1 MRNEFRG
8 FRLRF
13 AECFDVAR
21 IGEAPTIGAY
31 FARDV
36 HAVEAPDILA
46 VVFKAPG
53 FFFQVAGG
61 KSGVL
66 HVLRDPRAALETDCA
81 VNVVV
86 ARVLETPVI
95 DFGIEVVFGR
105 VFRVPFVGGAPCFVI
120 ADVFYI
126 PGNVLGFYFYALV
139 VGVAGQV
146 VELGPFPVVAYV
158 GAVCVRGALVCFPF
172 AVALA
177 VGCFQ
182 VGLACEIP
190 TAVKAGPLRVNP
202 VVATEVLLAAHVGN
216 LGPVRAFDQLAVL
229 VALYAEGFRVYGFRR
244 VPSRVE
250 TAYKRSV
257 RFLVVKDVLAFFV
270 TVDFEGHGFHHV
282 GFFPSRAPAGEQAFR
297 GFVARPDDCT
307 SDGTVASW
315 HVVALGVDNIYHGGR
330 DEQGAYAVLVVV
342 HDAVEE
348 GVRVE
353 GVVRVGDNYSR
364 SGVGIEV
371 AVVVLRERTGFRKVR
386 FCLVVEVGFDSTAQ
400 NVVEEVAEVL
410 HLYGILE
417 EERVD
422 SERHVQFLTGSAVRL
437 LRGKSR
443 RYEFFDTAV
452 DEGVDPDGVVV
463 CRGYR
468 LAVDAAGES
477 APTAAHAAAAGRSEY
492 EAVGVGSRHYDVG
505 AARAAGRVAFR
516 TGQVCDGVVVD
527 DGIRLVGIM
536 RTCCF

>member
-1 MRNEFRG
+1 MKSVF
-8 FRLRF
+8 LLAAACMF
-13 AECFDVAR
+13 AELPAVDFGVMAFGAKGDGVAKDTVALQKAIDSAAEAGGGR
-21 IGEAPTIGAY
+21 IVVPAGKYLTGSIYLKDNVELHLEKGAVL
-31 FARDV
+31 FGS
-36 HAVEAPDILA
+36 PDKADYNAGDICPQNWTSKAESNSGAHLILA
-46 VVFKAPG
+46 VERRNVAITGQGKIDGNCTAFLLNPDGRPWPG
-53 FFFQVAGG
+53 GQ
-61 KSGVL
+61 
-66 HVLRDPRAALETDCA
+66 
-81 VNVVV
+81 
-86 ARVLETPVI
+86 
-95 DFGIEVVFGR
+95 GR
-105 VFRVPFVGGAPCFVI
+105 IPWRPGQMLYFVEC
-120 ADVFYI
+120 D
-126 PGNVLGFYFYALV
+126 
-139 VGVAGQV
+139 
-146 VELGPFPVVAYV
+146 
-158 GAVCVRGALVCFPF
+158 
-172 AVALA
+172 
-177 VGCFQ
+177 
-182 VGLACEIP
+182 
-190 TAVKAGPLRVNP
+190 
-202 VVATEVLLAAHVGN
+202 
-216 LGPVRAFDQLAVL
+216 
-229 VALYAEGFRVYGFRR
+229 
-244 VPSRVE
+244 
-250 TAYKRSV
+250 
-257 RFLVVKDVLAFFV
+257 
-270 TVDFEGHGFHHV
+270 
-282 GFFPSRAPAGEQAFR
+282 
-297 GFVARPDDCT
+297 
-307 SDGTVASW
+307 
-315 HVVALGVDNIYHGGR
+315 
-330 DEQGAYAVLVVV
+330 
-342 HDAVEE
+342 

-527 DGIRLVGIM
+527 DGIRQVGIM
-536 RTCCF
+536 RACCF